1 MAEDVVAVFIP
12 IVFFVCVAA
21 VLALRYKY
29 RLKERMGVQAT
40 IREAIDK
47 GQELTPELV
56 RQLGDMRPEN
66 ADLRRGMISI
76 AVAAAVAIF
85 AFTVGDSG
93 AKSPLLGIAAFP
105 LLIGVAYLIL
115 HRMKGPSGVATA

>member
-1 MAEDVVAVFIP
+1 VAEDVVAVFIP
-12 IVFFVCVAA
+12 IVFFICVTA

-29 RLKERMGVQAT
+29 RLKERMGAQAT

-56 RQLGDMRPEN
+56 RQLGDMQPAN

-76 AVAAAVAIF
+76 AVAIAVGVF
-85 AFTVGDSG
+85 AFAVGDSG
-93 AKSPLLGIAAFP
+93 AKTPLLGIAAFP
-105 LLIGVAYLIL
+105 LLIGIAYLIL
-115 HRMKGPSGVATA
+115 HRMKGTAGAATA

>member
-1 MAEDVVAVFIP
+1 MEDVVAVFIP

-21 VLALRYKY
+21 VLGLRYKY

-47 GQELTPELV
+47 GQALTPELV
-56 RQLGDMRPEN
+56 RQLGDMRAEN
-66 ADLRRGMISI
+66 ADLRRGLISI
-76 AVAAAVAIF
+76 AVAVAVVVF
-85 AFTVGDSG
+85 AFSVGDG
-93 AKSPLLGIAAFP
+93 DPKSPLLGIAAFP

-115 HRMKGPSGVATA
+115 HRMQGPSNASAA